1 MLFQTERMFVAA
13 HMMLAFPWVIKMGK
27 ICCEILDIHLQEN
40 QYHTTT
46 IYFSQNQQIIIYFR
60 KFNSFVFR
68 IWASQP
74 AAWLCL
80 LCPFLFAASS
90 SERTG
95 FKLFAIWILLALF
108 LSVYQIQRLKAASS
122 FIFERRSI
130 L

>member
-1 MLFQTERMFVAA
+1 MLVQTERMSVAA

-68 IWASQP
+68 ILLFVWTTIVGDITDNNVKKQVIKASLEKKVNMIIGWP
-74 AAWLCL
+74 PCH
-80 LCPFLFAASS
+80 
-90 SERTG
+90 EIT
-95 FKLFAIWILLALF
+95 
-108 LSVYQIQRLKAASS
+108 
-122 FIFERRSI
+122 
-130 L
+130 